1 MKKTKI
7 WVLTGASLLIL
18 GALVWVI
25 AMSAL
30 KWDFYALDTTEY
42 TPMHY
47 APQEGEQIAISSL
60 FGFKSELHS
69 FLYNSFPRLG
79 CWQSLGRCFLVHA
92 RPGGGNSAKFLLD
105 NFLL

>member
-42 TPMHY
+42 K
-47 APQEGEQIAISSL
+47 I
-60 FGFKSELHS
+60 
-69 FLYNSFPRLG
+69 
-79 CWQSLGRCFLVHA
+79 GRAHV
-92 RPGGGNSAKFLLD
+92 
-105 NFLL
+105 